1 MNHRAIAAAC
11 CLLLLV
17 PAAWPQGD
25 AVSIDKEPVLRVS
38 AGGPTAFVTALA
50 FSPNGQALYAGGYDK
65 VLHAW
70 TRNAEGKFAPI
81 PSAYRLPMG
90 PGIDGAINSVAISP
104 DGVWLAVA
112 GRGMLQHGG
121 VAGFRQL
128 GIWVPSSRAMSD
140 AMWQDQGTIHVF
152 DTRTGATHALRGH
165 RGPVFSLVFADRA
178 GPPLLVSVARELSGK
193 NFVGAVR
200 LWDVAQA
207 KQTAELTDLPDPAAG
222 RVSWPRVAAWG
233 AKTARV
239 ALAWEDGNFRL
250 WDAGRPG
257 GAPVSRPDGGS
268 NNTVAYLPALD
279 RVLTTSTKTNQGFLK
294 LWSLAGPQPA
304 PVLQLPFAKV
314 SRPRAL
320 AVFPAQPG
328 GPTNRAAVV
337 VDSVTAKNTVETLL
351 YLVDATTLAVIRPPL
366 RLTEGTLT
374 MPFVTASGDGRYLAV
389 SGYREHAIHVFA
401 VADLLKN
408 VDAPQVLRGAGAT
421 VYQTAF
427 MRTGARVGLLLGET
441 PAKQGAAAPAA
452 GLVFDFTR
460 RALAAEAGWQLD
472 APAANGWEVQVA
484 ATEDDRKRPQTQLA
498 VSQNGQAVN
507 TIRLKPGVAYTTHAL
522 LPPLPPHNVPLLA
535 VGSVDLGQAMLE
547 LYDVRSGEQ
556 IRQLTGH
563 VNRILSIAF
572 AADGRLLASAGEDQM
587 VCVWTLTDLDKILRR
602 RAMLRGLVVAERGG
616 KVVLDEINAA
626 SMSAP
631 NRQQLAQFKVQE
643 GDVIAGFVEK
653 GALRPLTTMRAFY
666 DSVIV
671 LAPGQPVTLRIG
683 GRGDVPLTTGQGID
697 EHKPLFS
704 LFITRG
710 ARPQDRRW
718 IGWSP
723 VGPYDASDRDG
734 ERLLGWHKNTG
745 EAKQPATFALAQEHR
760 EANYRQDILRY
771 LVSAGNTGS
780 AVEAW
785 KKDHPDK
792 VREPKMTLWIDEP
805 GTLRE
810 EKQGRVV
817 LRQPPA
823 KLFLS
828 IHEPPLGKVDRVSW
842 LVDGQQRGEFTADA
856 GDEREWS
863 AALAKLPWA
872 RGEHRIR
879 VTLRT
884 AHPLAQDYVR
894 EVLVNYQPARPQVKA
909 MMAPPRVVVDKPEYR
924 LVAEIQPVEGQ
935 AAVYRLVQRHN
946 GKEVLAEKPVETREA
961 VKIDRIIKLEP
972 GLNHIRLLAR
982 NKDAADEEGESE
994 FLAVEVQF
1002 KTPRPLVSLTS
1013 VLTTP
1018 DAPPLRLDP
1027 ERAERPVLVDARTVR
1042 ITGEIEAPDK
1052 LTAATWAT
1060 GDAAAGEKRHVL
1072 AGEKLAKFPF
1082 VQEVTLPEPGTPV
1095 KVRFQ
1100 AKTANSEEAERFVIL
1115 QYQPKLP
1122 EARFT
1127 APVDGQPVIEGKDM
1141 LPLRVEARLLWP
1153 ADRQPCTVQLLVNDK
1168 EQGAPAA
1175 LDGKALT
1182 YTGQAALAP
1191 GENWLR
1197 LRVKNAWREE
1207 LTPPVLVSYRQPP
1220 KIVAL
1225 KGPAK
1230 SAQPFADVIA
1240 QVESPRHL
1248 PLTQLRIRDHDL
1260 PATAL
1265 KPEAVEQ
1272 RGETTLFQM
1281 IFKDLPLQPGKNKV
1295 ELLASNAD
1303 GWALKPA
1310 TLEIEVAE
1318 AAEPRAE
1325 ATLLDPQQNL
1335 VVEASQFPVTFQV
1348 RSKSVI
1354 RRVELERGGEKAFLK
1369 TDFGDLPR
1377 GADGYYTFRTTQ
1389 NVPLLAGPNTLK
1401 VIALN
1406 AGGEQHSPAVVVTYR
1421 TQPVSV
1427 RIEQLLV
1434 DDAAIAVANVLP
1446 DGTLEYQAPRDRV
1459 SLKGLVTWG
1468 PQNDQKMAKVS
1479 QLRLSVNGFQ
1489 LPGAVLE
1496 PAGGERTR
1504 AFRADVQL
1512 TRTHGNQINVRLPE
1526 FAQEQGSRTQCL
1538 VHCAK
1543 AAPSVRR
1550 QAHLL
1555 IVDTGKEQDERRVS
1569 QRVLQALQATPVG
1582 ATRFSLAGFGD
1593 GGRLYGPLV
1602 GEDVTPEKV
1611 YMQLAI
1617 IKRALRQ
1624 RASAGMHHDAVFLYF
1639 RGGETIEAQGHFF
1652 RTSDSERD
1660 PELRYSGIPCDQFR
1674 RFFTDNLGAQVVLFD
1689 VARDSAGKATADQ
1702 AKDQVTQW
1710 PEDPYVAVVR
1720 YAWNGPAAQQTE
1732 DARLLTDWTEAA
1744 QAGKTLGDVVQ
1755 RVGGKFLP
1763 GAPGKRESLKYQ
1775 SKLTWFQQVPPAL
1788 GEFTLGAK

>member
-11 CLLLLV
+11 CLLLLAPTV
-17 PAAWPQGD
+17 WPQAD
-25 AVSIDKEPVLRVS
+25 AVTIDKEPVLRVS

-70 TRNAEGKFAPI
+70 ARNAEGKFAAT

-90 PGIDGAINSVAISP
+90 PGIDGAINSVALSP

-165 RGPVFSLVFADRA
+165 RGPVFSLAFADRA
-178 GPPLLVSVARELSGK
+178 GPPLLASVARELNGK

-200 LWDVAQA
+200 LWDAAQG
-207 KQTAELTDLPDPAAG
+207 KQIAELTNLPDPAAS
-222 RVSWPRVAAWG
+222 RVTWPRVAVWG
-233 AKTARV
+233 AKSPRV
-239 ALAWEDGNFRL
+239 ALAWEDGKFRL
-250 WDAGRPG
+250 WDVERDKDT
-257 GAPVSRPDGGS
+257 PVSRPDGMA
-268 NNTVAYLPALD
+268 NNAVAYLPAQD
-279 RVLTTSTKTNQGFLK
+279 RVLTTSTTANQGMLK
-294 LWSLAGPQPA
+294 LWNPAGKQPEVA
-304 PVLQLPFAKV
+304 LQLPFAKV
-314 SRPRAL
+314 SRPRSL

-328 GPTNRAAVV
+328 GPINRAAVV
-337 VDSVTAKNTVETLL
+337 VDSVSDKNTIETLL
-351 YLVDATTLAVIRPPL
+351 YLVDTTTLAPVRPAV
-366 RLTEGTLT
+366 RLGGAALT
-374 MPFVTASGDGRYLAV
+374 MPFVTSSADGRSLAV
-389 SGYREHAIHVFA
+389 SGFPEHAVQVFA

-408 VDAPQVLRGAGAT
+408 VDAPQVLQGAGAT
-421 VYQTAF
+421 VHQTAF
-427 MRTGARVGLLLGET
+427 VQNGPNVGLILGET
-441 PAKQGAAAPAA
+441 PRKGAEAPT

-460 RALAAEAGWQLD
+460 RALVADAGWKLD
-472 APAANGWEVQVA
+472 APALGAWDVQVS
-484 ATEDDRKRPQTQLA
+484 TVEDELRRPQTQLA
-498 VSQNGQAVN
+498 IAENRQLVN
-507 TIRLKPGVAYTTHAL
+507 TIRLKPGVRYTAHAL
-522 LPPLPPHNVPLLA
+522 LPPTAPHNVPLLA

-547 LYDVRSGEQ
+547 LYDGRTGEQ

-572 AADGRLLASAGEDQM
+572 ASDGRLLASSGEDQM

-616 KVVLDEINAA
+616 KLVLDEIVSG
-626 SMSAP
+626 SMSAD
-631 NRQQLAQFKVQE
+631 NRKQLAQFKVQE
-643 GDVIAGFVEK
+643 GDAIEGFVEK
-653 GALRPLTTMRAFY
+653 GVLKPLPTIRAFY
-666 DSVIV
+666 DTIIMM
-671 LAPGQPVTLRIG
+671 APAQPVTLRIT

-710 ARPQDRRW
+710 AKPQDRRW

-771 LVSAGNTGS
+771 LVAAANVGG
-780 AVEAW
+780 AIEAW

-805 GTLRE
+805 GALRE

-817 LRQPPA
+817 LRQPPS

-828 IHEPPLGKVDRVSW
+828 IHEPPLGKVDKVSW
-842 LVDGQQRGEFTADA
+842 LVDGQQRGEFAVDG
-856 GDEREWS
+856 GDEREWA
-863 AALAKLPWA
+863 AALAKLPWT

-884 AHPLAQDYVR
+884 AHPLVQDFVR

-909 MMAPPRVVVDKPEYR
+909 MMAPPRVVVDKAEYR

-946 GKEVLAEKPVETREA
+946 GKEVLAEKPIETREP

-982 NKDAADEEGESE
+982 NKDAADDEGESE
-994 FLAVEVQF
+994 FLAVEVQY
-1002 KTPRPLVSLTS
+1002 KTPRPLISLTS
-1013 VLTTP
+1013 VLTTA
-1018 DAPPLRLDP
+1018 DGPPLRLDP
-1027 ERAERPVLVDARTVR
+1027 ERADRPVLVDTRTVR

-1052 LTAATWAT
+1052 LTSATWAL
-1060 GDAAAGEKRHVL
+1060 GEAVAGEKRNAV
-1072 AGEKLAKFPF
+1072 AGDKAAKFPF
-1082 VQEVTLPEPGTPV
+1082 AQEVTLTEPGKPV

-1127 APVDGQPVIEGKDM
+1127 APVDGQPVVEGKDK
-1141 LPLRVEARLLWP
+1141 LPLQVEARLLWP
-1153 ADRQPCTVQLLVNDK
+1153 DDRQPCSVQVLVNDK
-1168 EQGAPAA
+1168 EQGAPTA
-1175 LDGKALT
+1175 LDGKVQT
-1182 YTGQAALAP
+1182 YAGQAALVP

-1197 LRVKNAWREE
+1197 LRVKNPWREE
-1207 LTPPVLVSYRQPP
+1207 LTPPVLVNYRLPP

-1230 SAQPFADVIA
+1230 SAKPYADVIA
-1240 QVESPRHL
+1240 QVETPRHL
-1248 PLTQLRIRDHDL
+1248 PLMQVRIRDADM
-1260 PATAL
+1260 PANAV
-1265 KPEAVEQ
+1265 KPEVVEQ
-1272 RGETTLFQM
+1272 RGESTLYQL

-1310 TLEIEVAE
+1310 TVEIEVEQAI
-1318 AAEPRAE
+1318 EPRAE
-1325 ATLLDPQQNL
+1325 AALLDPQQNL
-1335 VVEASQFPVTFQV
+1335 VVEQAQFPVTIRV
-1348 RSKSVI
+1348 RSKSII

-1369 TDFGDLPR
+1369 TDFGDLAK

-1389 NVPLLAGPNTLK
+1389 TVPLLAGPNTLK

-1406 AGGEQHSPAVVVTYR
+1406 GGGEQNSPAVVVTYR

-1434 DDAAIAVANVLP
+1434 NNAPVAVGNVLP
-1446 DGTLEYQAPRDRV
+1446 DGTLEFQAPQDKI
-1459 SLKGLVTWG
+1459 SLKGLVTWS
-1468 PQNDQKMAKVS
+1468 PQNDQQMAKVT
-1479 QLRLSVNGFQ
+1479 QLRLSANGFQ

-1496 PAGGERTR
+1496 PANGAQRER
-1504 AFRADVQL
+1504 AFKADVQL
-1512 TRTHGNQINVRLPE
+1512 TRDRGNQITVRLPE
-1526 FAQEQGSRTQCL
+1526 FAQEQGSRTQVL
-1538 VHCAK
+1538 VNCDKPVPTA
-1543 AAPSVRR
+1543 RR

-1555 IVDTGKEQDERRVS
+1555 IVDTDKEQDERRVN

-1582 ATRFSLAGFGD
+1582 DTRFSLAGFGD

-1624 RASAGMHHDAVFLYF
+1624 RANAGMHHDAVFLYF

-1652 RTSDSERD
+1652 RTTDSDRD

-1674 RFFTDNLGAQVVLFD
+1674 RFFSDNLGAQVVLFD
-1689 VARDSAGKATADQ
+1689 VAREAVKKPGADQ
-1702 AKDQVTQW
+1702 AKDQVAQW
-1710 PEDPYVAVVR
+1710 PEDPYVAVLR
-1720 YAWNGPAAQQTE
+1720 YAWNGPLTQQTE
-1732 DARLLTDWTEAA
+1732 DARLLNDWSEAA
-1744 QAGKTLGDVVQ
+1744 QKGKTLGEVVQ

-1775 SKLTWFQQVPPAL
+1775 SRLTWFQQVPPAL
-1788 GEFTLGAK
+1788 GEFSLGAR